1 MDTSLSAKRRGEAAE
16 ASFLERA
23 LHLGLSL
30 AKPWGDSAPFDFIV
44 MGETGLHR
52 VQVKSVRSR
61 NPRHASYH
69 VGVGRGQHRKQAYSA
84 REIDFLAVLVV
95 PLDDWY
101 IIPVRALGGRKTVRL
116 GSRHKQSRRLF
127 EPYREAWSLLT

>member
-1 MDTSLSAKRRGEAAE
+1 METTLSAKRRGEAAE

-23 LHLGLSL
+23 VQRGLIL

-52 VQVKSVRSR
+52 VQVKSVRTCHR
-61 NPRHASYH
+61 RHSSYH
-69 VGVGRGQHRKQAYSA
+69 VGVGRGQHQKLAYSA
-84 REIDFLAVLVV
+84 KEIDFLAVLVV
-95 PLDDWY
+95 PQEAWY
-101 IIPVRALGGRKTVRL
+101 IIPVAALAGRKTLRL
-116 GSRHKQSRRLF
+116 GSEHPHSRRLF